1 MSVTVCPLVK
11 DFSDFGGYLTHPVS
25 DLAPQRL
32 LFLHDDRRWLLLV
45 PVGLIQVGQRE
56 DLPLQAL
63 DVPELEAD
71 RCGFHDALT
80 DYPALV
86 DREEVGS
93 EGAQGTEGPLES
105 HPLEGAAKEPLKLVE
120 GPQMGRR

>member
-1 MSVTVCPLVK
+1 M
-11 DFSDFGGYLTHPVS
+11 PVS
-25 DLAPQRL
+25 
-32 LFLHDDRRWLLLV
+32 
-45 PVGLIQVGQRE
+45 LIQVGQRE
-56 DLPLQAL
+56 NLPLQAL
-63 DVPELEAD
+63 YVPELEAD

-93 EGAQGTEGPLES
+93 EGAQDPKGPLES
-105 HPLEGAAKEPLKLVE
+105 CPLEGAAEEPLQLVE